1 MTLRLALLASIILG
15 LLITSTGCG
24 VKYAKPKSELPELP
38 ADYLDT
44 WIEVEI
50 KRPLPGNSTRQP
62 TRFFSMMLPPD
73 WTVRQPLLGA
83 DSWVGFLMGED
94 MKLSIQGGPFAVSDL
109 APIVGGE
116 PTELDP
122 ELTKIHVL
130 TEESVSGVDAIF
142 VRPQQD
148 RAGLTGAKIKFPR
161 GRIFIR
167 GIDLTR
173 EQQSIAFEIIR
184 SLKR

>member
-1 MTLRLALLASIILG
+1 M
-15 LLITSTGCG
+15 
-24 VKYAKPKSELPELP
+24 
-38 ADYLDT
+38 
-44 WIEVEI
+44 
-50 KRPLPGNSTRQP
+50 
-62 TRFFSMMLPPD
+62 
-73 WTVRQPLLGA
+73 
-83 DSWVGFLMGED
+83 
-94 MKLSIQGGPFAVSDL
+94 

-130 TEESVSGVDAIF
+130 TEELVSGVDAIF

-184 SLKR
+184 SIKR